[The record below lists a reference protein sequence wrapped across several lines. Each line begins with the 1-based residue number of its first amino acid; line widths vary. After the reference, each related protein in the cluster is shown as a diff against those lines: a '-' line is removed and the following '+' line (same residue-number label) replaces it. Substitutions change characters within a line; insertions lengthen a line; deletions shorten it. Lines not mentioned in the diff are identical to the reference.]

1 MVGGSFLLWPLWLAG
16 ILDIAT
22 EEVRHFVKTN
32 LDSIGTTMG
41 IKQAHV
47 LADIMVAKTGIT
59 VWKED

>member
-1 MVGGSFLLWPLWLAG
+1 VAALAAG

-22 EEVRHFVKTN
+22 EDVRQFVKRN

-41 IKQAHV
+41 IKQAQI

-59 VWKED
+59 VWEESK

>member
-1 MVGGSFLLWPLWLAG
+1 VAALAAG

-22 EEVRHFVKTN
+22 EDVRQFVKRN

-41 IKQAHV
+41 IKQAQI

-59 VWKED
+59 VWEEIKVS